1 MGTSCPRFRANIW
14 ARCTRIAADPG
25 ALRMG
30 LGHDWN
36 SQGLGDTRALRGASL
51 NGGTRCARGGGTGTP
66 GTGNGGVGVHSGALA
81 LAWTE
86 DGHAPCTLG
95 GHRRLPFPET
105 PCAPDRRLLPGK
117 RPEHSGRGSG
127 CRGDD
132 IAEAGCP
139 GRRLARG
146 AESPSPG
153 AVRGRNA
160 ASWAKTR

>member
-14 ARCTRIAADPG
+14 ARWTRIAADPG

-66 GTGNGGVGVHSGALA
+66 GTGDGGLGCTRVPLPWPGRRTDTHLAFSGDTGASRSPRHPAPRTAAAFPGKTRALRQG
-81 LAWTE
+81 LRVPGRE
-86 DGHAPCTLG
+86 
-95 GHRRLPFPET
+95 HRGSWLSRET
-105 PCAPDRRLLPGK
+105 PCA
-117 RPEHSGRGSG
+117 
-127 CRGDD
+127 
-132 IAEAGCP
+132 
-139 GRRLARG
+139 G